1 MHTLPPPKYRL
12 TQFLSEPLVWLFVGF
27 MVGMALLTFM
37 LSWNDWN
44 RQLDVRLVADASEM
58 TRVIHVHLADNEQ
71 SLLAVR
77 ALFATAPQ
85 IDRTKFR
92 QFTTP
97 FLDRLPST
105 QAIAWVSRVPADT
118 RAAYEQASDI
128 SVFKQDVNGIHVPA
142 SNRAEYFPVTF
153 IEPFAVNRTILGLDM
168 GSMPDE
174 LQTIIRARDSGQST
188 LTPPFHLVQTTDEL
202 KMPSTRST
210 HTILNCIC
218 LTLAILSHNCSHFI
232 HRAPARKL
240 CPQAQRLI

>member
-1 MHTLPPPKYRL
+1 
-12 TQFLSEPLVWLFVGF
+12 
-27 MVGMALLTFM
+27 MALLTFM